1 MNINDYDKIELQ
13 FEEFHLTIPKEFI
26 EKFQIDKV
34 EQLIEKKYNPEDIY
48 NVYIVI
54 NRTQLEE
61 RFEKELQ
68 ENSDEIE
75 KDSAFYD
82 SSTKNMILQY
92 KNLTECINS
101 NHIYDIN
108 IYKDKKII
116 GTYSPVWSYTE
127 FENEYQRIGITK
139 EKIIIRIKEL

>member
-1 MNINDYDKIELQ
+1 MNINDYDEIELQ

-48 NVYIVI
+48 NAYIVI

-61 RFEKELQ
+61 MFKKELQ
-68 ENSDEIE
+68 ENSGEIE
-75 KDSAFYD
+75 TNIYFYD
-82 SSTKNMILQY
+82 SVNKNTILQY
-92 KNLTECINS
+92 KTLTECINS
-101 NHIYDIN
+101 NYIYDIN
-108 IYKDKKII
+108 LYKDKKRI

-127 FENEYQRIGITK
+127 FENEYQRIGITND
-139 EKIIIRIKEL
+139 KIIIRIKKV